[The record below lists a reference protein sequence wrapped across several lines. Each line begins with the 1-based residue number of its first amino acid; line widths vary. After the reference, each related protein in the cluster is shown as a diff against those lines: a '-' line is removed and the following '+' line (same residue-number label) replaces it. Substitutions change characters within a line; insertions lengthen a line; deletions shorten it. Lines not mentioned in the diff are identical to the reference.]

1 MKSFHSARLWLK
13 DFLSVFVMVCVPTA
27 RGAAAAGVEA
37 ARSPEARP
45 GTSGEARRRRRKAR
59 RQRKPSRCGERSSRL
74 RCAAPSRGRRSG
86 RGSLTSPPSA
96 ANPRAVQAPPPPPPP
111 PPARGWAQP
120 DAAKTPRPCPAPT
133 PAPPRG
139 TRQGSGTL

>member
-1 MKSFHSARLWLK
+1 MNLREETQIFMPQHSLRIYLFIYL
-13 DFLSVFVMVCVPTA
+13 FFYT
-27 RGAAAAGVEA
+27 
-37 ARSPEARP
+37 
-45 GTSGEARRRRRKAR
+45 TQRRRRKAR
-59 RQRKPSRCGERSSRL
+59 RQRKTSSCGERSTRL

-120 DAAKTPRPCPAPT
+120 DAAKTPRPLPRPHSRPSPRYPAGLRDALSSLIPGRRERKLCKAT
-133 PAPPRG
+133 
-139 TRQGSGTL
+139 